1 MCGIVGIVA
10 QSAVDHEAL
19 GRMCA
24 ALVHRGPDG
33 SGTFV
38 EPGVSLGHR
47 RLSILDLSDRGRQPM
62 AYRDRY
68 VVTYNGEI
76 YNYRELRAEL
86 EALGH
91 VFRTGTDTEVVLA
104 AYAEWGED
112 CLGRFNGMWAFAI
125 LDREA
130 RNLFLA
136 RDRFGVKPLHYF
148 WRPGFFAF
156 ASEIKALL
164 VHPAVPRQPNQEYLA
179 RYVASGPSE
188 YLRATAF
195 AGVQR
200 LGGASYFR
208 ESLDDL
214 TARPPRER
222 VYWTLSPNE
231 SDEKHDAVTCRRLA
245 DDYKE
250 RLRAAVEIRLRA
262 DVKIGSALSGGL
274 DSSSIVA
281 FVNEGLRQRGAAE
294 LQETFSCVYRTP
306 GTEHCDESRY
316 IERLAAT
323 LGVSSNVI
331 EPREAEIAEQHR
343 RMIYFLDTPP
353 ESSLMSSW
361 HTFRRVST
369 TSVKV
374 TLDGQ
379 GADEQLAGYLPHVI
393 NYLAWCGSP
402 LREALA
408 FRGFDGAAGFCAAGV
423 AAGWLRRIGL
433 PGMLPRALRLI
444 GKQAFDGAALN
455 AALIHDSLHGLTN
468 LIHYADR
475 TSMAFSIESRMPFLD
490 YRLAEFLASVPA
502 CYKIHNGYTKYLA
515 RVAMDGVLPD
525 EVVWRRD
532 KMGWPIPEQHWFR
545 GGLTAWVIAEIGRSR
560 LLNECVGS
568 VDAAGLVESRTPIR
582 QVVRLLNLAVW
593 LRGYF
598 EEKWTLDD
606 FGLTQNAAV

>member
-1 MCGIVGIVA
+1 MTEAAGG
-10 QSAVDHEAL
+10 HEAL
-19 GRMCA
+19 GRMCD
-24 ALVHRGPDG
+24 ALAHRGPDG

-38 EPGVSLGHR
+38 QPGVSLGHR

-104 AYAEWGED
+104 AYAEWGKD
-112 CLGRFNGMWAFAI
+112 CLVRFNGMWAFAI
-125 LDREA
+125 LDRVE
-130 RNLFLA
+130 RRLFVA

-148 WRPGFFAF
+148 WSPGIFVF

-164 VHPAVPRQPNQEYLA
+164 VHPAVPREPNQDYLL
-179 RYVASGPSE
+179 RYLASGPAE
-188 YLRATAF
+188 DLRVTAF
-195 AGVQR
+195 ARIHR
-200 LGGASYFR
+200 LGGASFFC
-208 ESLDDL
+208 ESLDQL

-222 VYWTLSPNE
+222 TYWALSPNL
-231 SDEKHDAVTCRRLA
+231 SDEGHDPAVCKRLVG
-245 DDYKE
+245 DY
-250 RLRAAVEIRLRA
+250 RDLLRAAVGIRLRA

-274 DSSSIVA
+274 DSSSIVT
-281 FVNEGLRQRGAAE
+281 FVNEGLRQHGAEE

-306 GTEHCDESRY
+306 GTEDCDESRY
-316 IERLAAT
+316 IEQLAAT
-323 LGVSSNVI
+323 LRVNSNVI

-361 HTFRRVST
+361 HTFRRVSET
-369 TSVKV
+369 TVKV

-379 GADEQLAGYLPHVI
+379 GADEQLAGYLPYLI
-393 NYLAWCGSP
+393 NHLAWSERP
-402 LREALA
+402 LRDALA
-408 FRGFDGAAGFCAAGV
+408 FRGFKGATGFCALGV
-423 AAGWLRRIGL
+423 AAAWLRRSGL
-433 PGMLPRALRLI
+433 PGVLPRALQRM
-444 GKQAFDGAALN
+444 GKQAFDGTALN
-455 AALIHDSLHGLTN
+455 TALVYDSLHRLTN

-502 CYKIHNGYTKYLA
+502 CYKIHDGYTKYLA
-515 RVAMDGVLPD
+515 RVAMDGALPSD
-525 EVVWRRD
+525 IVWRRD
-532 KMGWPIPEQHWFR
+532 KMGWPVPEQHWFR
-545 GGLTAWVIAEIGRSR
+545 GGLAAWVTAEIARSR
-560 LLNECVGS
+560 LLHELIGH
-568 VDAAGLVESRTPIR
+568 VDAAELVASRAPIR

-598 EEKWTLDD
+598 EEKWTLSD
-606 FGLTQNAAV
+606 FGLSKNAAA

>member
-10 QSAVDHEAL
+10 EAAGDHEAL
-19 GRMCA
+19 GRMCD
-24 ALVHRGPDG
+24 ALAHRGPDG

-38 EPGVSLGHR
+38 QPGVSLGHR

-62 AYRDRY
+62 LYRDRY

-91 VFRTGTDTEVVLA
+91 VFHTHTDTEVVLA
-104 AYAEWGED
+104 AYAEWGAD
-112 CLGRFNGMWAFAI
+112 CLSRFNGMWAFAI

-130 RNLFLA
+130 RRMFLA

-148 WRPGFFAF
+148 WRPGFFVF

-164 VHPAVPRQPNQEYLA
+164 LHSSVPREPDREYLA
-179 RYVASGPSE
+179 RYLAAGPAE
-188 YLRATAF
+188 YSRATAF
-195 AGVQR
+195 AGIHR
-200 LGGASYFR
+200 LGAASYFC

-214 TARPPRER
+214 TVRPPRER
-222 VYWTLSPNE
+222 VYWTLSPDV
-231 SDEKHDAVTCRRLA
+231 SDERYDEAVCRRLA
-245 DDYKE
+245 GDYKE
-250 RLRAAVEIRLRA
+250 LLRAAVEIRLRA

-274 DSSSIVA
+274 DSSSIVR

-316 IERLAAT
+316 IERLAGV
-323 LGVSSNVI
+323 LGVNSNVI
-331 EPREAEIAEQHR
+331 EPLEAEIAEQHR

-369 TSVKV
+369 TPVKV

-379 GADEQLAGYLPHVI
+379 GADEQLAGYLPYVI
-393 NYLAWCGSP
+393 NHLAWCGNP

-408 FRGFDGAAGFCAAGV
+408 FRGFEGATGFCAAGV
-423 AAGWLRRIGL
+423 AAGWLRRVGL
-433 PGMLPRALRLI
+433 PGVLPRALQRM
-444 GKQAFDGAALN
+444 GKQVFDGTALN
-455 AALIHDSLHGLTN
+455 TALVYDSLHGLTN

-502 CYKIHNGYTKYLA
+502 SYKMHGGYTKYLA
-515 RVAMDGVLPD
+515 RVAMDGILPD

-545 GGLTAWVIAEIGRSR
+545 GGLAAWVIAEIGGSR
-560 LLNECVGS
+560 LLQECVGRI
-568 VDAAGLVESRTPIR
+568 DAVSLLESRTPIK

-606 FGLTQNAAV
+606 FGLAQNAAV